1 MSDKIIYLDY
11 NATTPVDEEV
21 LKEMLP
27 YFSEKFGNASS
38 KHHYGNEASAA
49 VDNARR
55 KVAEVINA
63 SPDEIIFTSGAT
75 ESVNLAIKGIAEANF
90 REGCNIVTTGI
101 EHLSVLDTCGALSGS
116 GVEVR
121 YAKPDRYGRVSAET
135 IDGLIDGNTIL
146 VSVMT
151 VNNEVGT
158 IQPIPEIGKVC
169 ANKNVLFHSDA
180 TQAYGKIPL
189 DASELGIDLM
199 SFSSHKI
206 YGPKGTGAL
215 FVKSKD
221 VKSVIAAQMHGG
233 GHEKGLRSGTLNV
246 PGIVGFGKAAEL
258 AVKYLFRDFEKQTV
272 MRDRLIENFLRRL
285 PHVYLNGHR
294 SKRIPNNANICFEG
308 VTAVALMNS
317 VKEVAVSSGSACS
330 SATLQDS
337 HVLKSMGLDAGRVR
351 SSVRFSIGRMTTSEE
366 IDAAIEKYI
375 NTVNKLRN

>member
-206 YGPKGTGAL
+206 YGPKGAGAL